1 MRLDRPSAKIAL
13 AVLAPLLF
21 FALLEG
27 FLVLT
32 GLFRPPRLL
41 EKVRH
46 NGETYFTTNPEFA
59 RLFLERANVPSPPPL
74 WVAAR
79 KPEGVRRVVL
89 LGESAAAGFPM
100 TDYHLGRLIEARWRA
115 RFPGEPIEVINLSMV
130 AVNSHALREFA
141 REAMALDPDM
151 IVLYAGH
158 NEVIGPF
165 GPAAKFGPPASSPWL
180 SRLSLAVRRTHA
192 GRAIES
198 AIGLFAPKSI
208 PPQQWRGLDEFR
220 GVSVTNDDPALNAM
234 LANTEENFRDIVRRA
249 QKGEAKVLFVIPAIN
264 LEDWPPVGSE
274 PPDAGGVEAVLA
286 AQDAG
291 DISGFRSA
299 ALVYEAAQKRE
310 ADGDMERAW
319 PLYRRAADLDTQRFR
334 ADSRIRD
341 LQRRIASDS
350 GPAVAAVDA
359 DRRLHEQNPS
369 FKSDR
374 DFFLEHVHLT
384 FAGRAAVAEL
394 TVDGMAALWGLAPRE
409 ESPEAVAAWW
419 QKFPEAEKELRRDT
433 FFTGYD
439 EHDMWSLAWKLLRL
453 GVFADAPGLTQR
465 RDELAEMTRELQ
477 RRAVLGWDTTDIAIA
492 YERAQL
498 QNAADP
504 ITHFTAGRLLGLRG
518 EGERAEEAFQ
528 RGFASQ
534 PNHPDARL
542 NHAAMQMTR
551 GDTATAR
558 ASLEVLERYDPQ
570 ANGLLKMKAAVALR
584 EAELPQAAQ
593 FLQKHLSRN
602 PEDAESWLTLSEVQ
616 LKLGDFPASEAS
628 RQKGKEKSAP

>member
-1 MRLDRPSAKIAL
+1 MSHATLRTRFAL
-13 AVLAPLLF
+13 LILAPLVF
-21 FALLEG
+21 FGMVEGLLR
-27 FLVLT
+27 LT

-46 NGETYFTTNPEFA
+46 NGEAYFTTNPDFA

-115 RFPGEPIEVINLSMV
+115 RFPGEPIAVINLSMV

-165 GPAAKFGPPASSPWL
+165 GPAAKFGPPASSPAL
-180 SRLSLAVRRTHA
+180 SRLSLAVRRTHT

-198 AIGLFAPKSI
+198 VLGLFARNSG

-220 GVSVTNDDPALNAM
+220 GVSVSNDNPALDAM

-249 QKGEAKVLFVIPAIN
+249 QKHEAEVLFVIPAIN

-274 PPDAGGVEAVLA
+274 PPDAGGVDAVLA

-291 DISGFRSA
+291 DISGFRNA
-299 ALVYEAAQKRE
+299 ALVYEAAQKRQ
-310 ADGDMERAW
+310 AGGDMSRAW

-341 LQRRIASDS
+341 LQRKIASDS
-350 GPAVAAVDA
+350 GPSVAAVDA
-359 DRRLHEQNPS
+359 DRWLHEQNPA
-369 FKSDR
+369 FQTDR
-374 DFFLEHVHLT
+374 DFVLEHVHLT

-394 TVDGMAALWGLAPRE
+394 TVDGMAALWGLAPRD
-409 ESPEAVAAWW
+409 ESEQSVTAWW
-419 QKFPEAEKELRRDT
+419 TKFPAAEKEARRDT
-433 FFTGYD
+433 LFTGYD

-453 GVFADAPGLTQR
+453 GVFADAPGLAQR
-465 RDELAEMTRELQ
+465 RDELAAQVRELQ
-477 RRAVLGWDTTDIAIA
+477 RRAKLEWDTSDIVVA

-504 ITHFTAGRLLGLRG
+504 VTHFTAGRLLGLRG
-518 EGERAEEAFQ
+518 EGARAEEAFA
-528 RGFASQ
+528 RGFALQ

-542 NHAAMQMTR
+542 NYAAMQMTR
-551 GDTATAR
+551 GDTESAR
-558 ASLEVLERYDPQ
+558 ASLDALEKYDPQ
-570 ANGLLKMKAAVALR
+570 ANGLLKMQAAVALR
-584 EAELPQAAQ
+584 EAELPRAAEL
-593 FLQKHLSRN
+593 LQKHLAKN
-602 PEDAESWLTLSEVQ
+602 PDDSESWLTLSEVQ
-616 LKLGDFPASEAS
+616 LRLGDFAGSEAS
-628 RQKGKEKSAP
+628 QQKGKR